1 MKFFAVLS
9 LLALG
14 ASAVVI
20 PENSSPVEESELEK
34 RQDCRS
40 IHPACAGGNII
51 QRGFPCQ
58 CPGQASPCDLWACP
72 RGRRSVCGSRGTG
85 CVFV

>member
-1 MKFFAVLS
+1 MHLTTVLS

-14 ASAVVI
+14 VSATAL
-20 PENSSPVEESELEK
+20 PAEDSQLEA
-34 RQDCRS
+34 RQNCGS

-72 RGRRSVCGSRGTG
+72 GGARSVCGSRGTG

>member
-1 MKFFAVLS
+1 MKFSVVLS

-14 ASAVVI
+14 VSAAVV
-20 PENSSPVEESELEK
+20 PENSPVEESQLEA
-34 RQDCRS
+34 RQNCNS

-58 CPGQASPCDLWACP
+58 CRGQASPCDLWACP
-72 RGRRSVCGSRGTG
+72 AGRRSVCGSRGTG
-85 CVFV
+85 CVYV